1 MKMQVSESNFG
12 NELSD
17 LIVRLNSFPKLTAP
31 CSGNTSSNVPQ
42 PAKTRRILTLA
53 ASKQASAAKSNDRR
67 PEHCPDSIR
76 RLCSPTL
83 LRKPVAAP
91 LAPKTSIRSSHED
104 TERQAAKL
112 QVAKDG
118 TVFELDVVSVEVARQ
133 PGWRLNGDLVK
144 TWSEV
149 FRTGSKFRL
158 VSSQQQ
164 FQWLRLRLSSMRRKD
179 VECAINAWLVSSL
192 AAQKISRQ
200 TALQIKLLT
209 KIPDDWEQLRV
220 RLRPSRI
227 EATSDR
233 SPNSTRFTR
242 CQEAEIRGT
251 ESYRQ
256 AQKRLQQL
264 WFPMPPTCSDLTQT
278 RS

>member
-1 MKMQVSESNFG
+1 MKMQVSESDFG

-17 LIVRLNSFPKLTAP
+17 LIVRLDSFPNLTASR
-31 CSGNTSSNVPQ
+31 SGNISSNVPQ
-42 PAKTRRILTLA
+42 PANTG
-53 ASKQASAAKSNDRR
+53 R
-67 PEHCPDSIR
+67 PERCPDSIR

-83 LRKPVAAP
+83 LRKPVTAP
-91 LAPKTSIRSSHED
+91 VEPKPSIRSSHED
-104 TERQAAKL
+104 TERQEAAQL
-112 QVAKDG
+112 LVVRDG

-133 PGWRLNGDLVK
+133 PRWRLDGDAVK

-164 FQWLRLRLSSMRRKD
+164 FNRLRLRLSSMRRKD
-179 VECAINAWLVSSL
+179 VQCAIHAWLVSSL

-220 RLRPSRI
+220 RLRPSRVA
-227 EATSDR
+227 ATSDR
-233 SPNSTRFTR
+233 PPNSMRFTR
-242 CQEAEIRGT
+242 CQEVEIRGT
-251 ESYRQ
+251 ESYRE

-264 WFPMPPTCSDLTQT
+264 WFPMRPSCSDLTQT